1 MVVFSPNQTNTS
13 FIMKN
18 YYILVVVVVLL
29 ITSCSDETTVFDLQS
44 QGKALLLEENNTTL
58 LNSVSTA
65 SNGILEIYFEHEE
78 YDNDLFEKNSFYG
91 LNRSSFES
99 NSNKGSN
106 MANASSDFHLNLVG
120 QVQSPSFDGNTNMG
134 ATHIDINNNFAYV
147 SYNTVGEV
155 YAGAIDVIDL
165 SDPLV
170 PILSS
175 RMYLYDRDA
184 NVVLYDDGYIYVIG
198 GVNAEKVIEAT
209 GEAFIAKIRV
219 NDGVIDLNDVSYIY
233 QEGQTATGITRL
245 GNSFYVTSGV
255 QGVIAKYDAIDFSK
269 TNEVPFDDL
278 RWVESSIDKIAV
290 LDGSAGVRILDT
302 DLNEVSQI
310 GTRTDFVAGAKRTI
324 AIYDNKL
331 IVAEGDNGAAIFD
344 LDSATLEERL
354 PILIDPDNVI
364 EADKVTNAVDVEGSV
379 TLMANGGAGLAIR
392 VKNDIIDLMGVVE
405 LNGSINYVATDGD
418 FIFAASGT
426 RGLQIINK
434 IRTQESL
441 VIPEGNYII
450 KARHSGRAIGI
461 SNLSADD
468 GINIDQRSLAGDS
481 ENEEWH
487 LEVLDSGAY
496 VITSN
501 YSDKAVASRST
512 DVRQWQFGNESD
524 QQWAIEPGAQE
535 GYFYLRNLGDGRY
548 LDVFGR
554 RTSFGT
560 NIITWPFHGRNNQQ
574 WTFELLED

>member
-1 MVVFSPNQTNTS
+1 
-13 FIMKN
+13 MKN
-18 YYILVVVVVLL
+18 YYVIAVVVVLL
-29 ITSCSDETTVFDLQS
+29 AIGCSDETTVFDLQS
-44 QGKALLLEENNTTL
+44 QGKALILEENNTTL
-58 LNSVSTA
+58 LNSVSME

-78 YDNDLFEKNSFYG
+78 YDNEIIEKNRFYG
-91 LNRSSFES
+91 LNRSGVERASKNNTS
-99 NSNKGSN
+99 TS
-106 MANASSDFHLNLVG
+106 NASSDFHLNLVG
-120 QVQSPSFDGNTNMG
+120 QVQSPSFDSNTNLG
-134 ATHIDINNNFAYV
+134 ATHIDVDGNFAYV

-155 YAGAIDVIDL
+155 YAGAVDVIDL

-170 PILSS
+170 PVLTS

-184 NVVLYDDGYIYVIG
+184 NVVLHDNGYLYVIG
-198 GVNAEKVIEAT
+198 GVNTERVLEAT
-209 GEAFIAKIRV
+209 GESFIAKIGV
-219 NDGVIDLNDVSYIY
+219 NNGSIDLNDINYVY

-245 GNSFYVTSGV
+245 GNSFYVSSGV
-255 QGVIAKYDAIDFSK
+255 EGVIAKYDADSFVK
-269 TNEVPFDDL
+269 TNEVAYDDL
-278 RWVESSIDKIAV
+278 RWVASSNNKIAV
-290 LDGSAGVRILDT
+290 LDGGAGVRILDT

-324 AIYDNKL
+324 AISDNKL
-331 IVAEGDNGAAIFD
+331 IVAEGNNGAAIFD
-344 LDSATLEERL
+344 LDTATLEERL

-364 EADKVTNAVDVEGSV
+364 AADKVTNAVDVEGNV
-379 TLMANGGAGLAIR
+379 TLLANGGAGLAIR

-450 KARHSGRAIGI
+450 RARNSGRAMG
-461 SNLSADD
+461 LSSLSTDD
-468 GINIDQRSLAGDS
+468 GINIDQRTRTGDT

-496 VITSN
+496 VLTSN
-501 YSDKAVASRST
+501 FSNKAVASRNT
-512 DVRQWQFGNESD
+512 NVEQWQFGSEAD
-524 QQWAIEPGAQE
+524 QQWVIEPGAQE
-535 GYFYLRNLGDGRY
+535 GYFYLRNLGDNRY

-554 RTSFGT
+554 RNSFGT
-560 NIITWPFHGRNNQQ
+560 TIITWPFHGRTNQQ
-574 WTFELLED
+574 WSFERLED

>member
-1 MVVFSPNQTNTS
+1 
-13 FIMKN
+13 MKN
-18 YYILVVVVVLL
+18 YYVIAVVVVLL
-29 ITSCSDETTVFDLQS
+29 AIGCSDETTVFDLQS
-44 QGKALLLEENNTTL
+44 QGKALILEENNTTL
-58 LNSVSTA
+58 LNSVSME

-78 YDNDLFEKNSFYG
+78 YDNEIIEKNRFYG
-91 LNRSSFES
+91 LNRSGVVRASKNNTS
-99 NSNKGSN
+99 TS
-106 MANASSDFHLNLVG
+106 NASSDFHLNLVG
-120 QVQSPSFDGNTNMG
+120 QVQSPSFDGNTNLG
-134 ATHIDINNNFAYV
+134 ATHIDVDGNFAYV

-155 YAGAIDVIDL
+155 YAGAVDVIDL

-170 PILSS
+170 PVLTS

-184 NVVLYDDGYIYVIG
+184 NVVLHDNGYLYVIG
-198 GVNAEKVIEAT
+198 GVNTERVLEAT
-209 GEAFIAKIRV
+209 GESFIAKI
-219 NDGVIDLNDVSYIY
+219 GVKNGSIDLNDINYVY

-245 GNSFYVTSGV
+245 GNSFYVSSGV
-255 QGVIAKYDAIDFSK
+255 EGVIAKYDADSFVK
-269 TNEVPFDDL
+269 TNEVAYDDL
-278 RWVESSIDKIAV
+278 RWVASSNNKIAV
-290 LDGSAGVRILDT
+290 LDGGAGVRILDT

-324 AIYDNKL
+324 AIADNKL
-331 IVAEGDNGAAIFD
+331 IVAEGNNGAAIFD
-344 LDSATLEERL
+344 LDTATLEERL

-364 EADKVTNAVDVEGSV
+364 AADKVTNAVDVEGNV
-379 TLMANGGAGLAIR
+379 TLLANGGAGLAIR

-450 KARHSGRAIGI
+450 RARNSGRAMG
-461 SNLSADD
+461 LSSLSTDD
-468 GINIDQRSLAGDS
+468 GINIDQRTRTGDT

-496 VITSN
+496 VLTSN
-501 YSDKAVASRST
+501 FSNKAVASRNT
-512 DVRQWQFGNESD
+512 NVEQWQFGSEAD
-524 QQWAIEPGAQE
+524 QQWVIEPGAQE
-535 GYFYLRNLGDGRY
+535 GYFYLRNLGDNRY

-554 RTSFGT
+554 RNSFGT
-560 NIITWPFHGRNNQQ
+560 TIITWPFHGRTNQQ
-574 WTFELLED
+574 WSFERLED

>member
-1 MVVFSPNQTNTS
+1 
-13 FIMKN
+13 MKN
-18 YYILVVVVVLL
+18 YYVIAVVVVLL
-29 ITSCSDETTVFDLQS
+29 AIGCSDETTVFDLQS
-44 QGKALLLEENNTTL
+44 QGKALILEENNTTL
-58 LNSVSTA
+58 LNSVSME

-78 YDNDLFEKNSFYG
+78 YDNEIIEKNRFYG
-91 LNRSSFES
+91 LNRSGVERASKNNTS
-99 NSNKGSN
+99 TS
-106 MANASSDFHLNLVG
+106 NASSDFHLNLVG
-120 QVQSPSFDGNTNMG
+120 QVQSPSFDSNTNLG
-134 ATHIDINNNFAYV
+134 ATHIDVDGNFAYV

-155 YAGAIDVIDL
+155 YAGAVDVIDL

-170 PILSS
+170 PVLTS

-184 NVVLYDDGYIYVIG
+184 NVVLHDNGYLYVIG
-198 GVNAEKVIEAT
+198 GVNTERVLEAT
-209 GEAFIAKIRV
+209 GESFIAKIGV
-219 NDGVIDLNDVSYIY
+219 NNGSIDLNDINYVY

-245 GNSFYVTSGV
+245 GNSFYVSSGV
-255 QGVIAKYDAIDFSK
+255 EGVIAKYDADSFVK
-269 TNEVPFDDL
+269 TNEVAYDDL
-278 RWVESSIDKIAV
+278 RWVASSNNKIAV
-290 LDGSAGVRILDT
+290 LDGGAGVRILDT

-324 AIYDNKL
+324 AISDNKL
-331 IVAEGDNGAAIFD
+331 VVAEGNNGAAIFD
-344 LDSATLEERL
+344 LDTATLEERL

-364 EADKVTNAVDVEGSV
+364 EADKVTNAVDVEGNV
-379 TLMANGGAGLAIR
+379 TLLANGGAGLAIR

-450 KARHSGRAIGI
+450 RARNSGRAMG
-461 SNLSADD
+461 LSSLSVAD
-468 GINIDQRSLAGDS
+468 GINIDQRTRTGET

-496 VITSN
+496 VLTSN
-501 YSDKAVASRST
+501 FSNKAVASRNT
-512 DVRQWQFGNESD
+512 NVEQWQFGSEAD
-524 QQWAIEPGAQE
+524 QQWVIEPGAQE
-535 GYFYLRNLGDGRY
+535 GYFYLRNLGDNRY

-554 RTSFGT
+554 RNSFGT
-560 NIITWPFHGRNNQQ
+560 TIITWPFHGRTNQQ
-574 WTFELLED
+574 WSFERLED

>member
-1 MVVFSPNQTNTS
+1 
-13 FIMKN
+13 MKN
-18 YYILVVVVVLL
+18 YYVIAVVVVLL
-29 ITSCSDETTVFDLQS
+29 AIGCSDETTVFDLQS
-44 QGKALLLEENNTTL
+44 QGKALILEENNTTL
-58 LNSVSTA
+58 LNSVSME

-78 YDNDLFEKNSFYG
+78 YDNEIIEKNRFYG
-91 LNRSSFES
+91 LNRSGVERASKNNTS
-99 NSNKGSN
+99 TS
-106 MANASSDFHLNLVG
+106 NASSDFHLNLVG
-120 QVQSPSFDGNTNMG
+120 QVQSPSFDGNTNLG
-134 ATHIDINNNFAYV
+134 ATHIDVDGNFAYV

-155 YAGAIDVIDL
+155 YAGAVDVIDL

-170 PILSS
+170 PVLTS

-184 NVVLYDDGYIYVIG
+184 NVVLHDNGYLYVIG
-198 GVNAEKVIEAT
+198 GVNTERVLEAT
-209 GEAFIAKIRV
+209 GESFIAKIGV
-219 NDGVIDLNDVSYIY
+219 NNGSIDLNDINYVY

-245 GNSFYVTSGV
+245 GNSFYVSSGV
-255 QGVIAKYDAIDFSK
+255 EGVIAKYDADSFVK
-269 TNEVPFDDL
+269 TNEVAYDDL
-278 RWVESSIDKIAV
+278 RWVASSNNKIAV
-290 LDGSAGVRILDT
+290 LDGGAGVRILDT

-324 AIYDNKL
+324 AISDNKL
-331 IVAEGDNGAAIFD
+331 IVAEGNNGAAIFD
-344 LDSATLEERL
+344 LDTATLEERL

-364 EADKVTNAVDVEGSV
+364 AADKVTNAVDVEGNV
-379 TLMANGGAGLAIR
+379 TLLANGGAGLAIR

-450 KARHSGRAIGI
+450 RARNSGRAMG
-461 SNLSADD
+461 LSSLSTDD
-468 GINIDQRSLAGDS
+468 GINIDQRTRTGDT

-496 VITSN
+496 VLTSN
-501 YSDKAVASRST
+501 FSNKAVASRNT
-512 DVRQWQFGNESD
+512 NVEQWQFGSEAD
-524 QQWAIEPGAQE
+524 QQWVIEPGAQE
-535 GYFYLRNLGDGRY
+535 GYFYLRNLGDNRY

-554 RTSFGT
+554 RNSFGT
-560 NIITWPFHGRNNQQ
+560 TIITWPFHGRTNQQ
-574 WTFELLED
+574 WSFERLED